1 MSINNLY
8 KHAIIT
14 GLVLLLIIPVNA
26 QQRPLISQ
34 YMIDK
39 YLVNPAFA
47 GNSGYSIINLAARQQ
62 YMSLYN
68 PPRTFIVSFQT
79 RLLDDSWILK
89 VRQVR
94 KKTTKASRNRKIGLG
109 GYIYNDRNGIIN
121 RTGFQLTY
129 AYHINFNNKYQLSFG
144 LSGSGFQYKLD
155 DSESVLI
162 NPDDPLLLA
171 NKKSFFV
178 PDANAGIYFSGQGF
192 YSGLAMTELFGSY
205 LKLGKN
211 KFENYKTLRH
221 LYLMT
226 GYKFTAGSSIILEP
240 SLLLQ
245 MTVKNFQAEIGTRI
259 FYTKDYY
266 IGITYRT
273 NNTIVALA
281 GLQID
286 GIYFGYAYDITLGAI
301 RSYSGGSHEIMVGL
315 RLGDNNTRRMRW
327 IQPDVSEIGE

>member
-1 MSINNLY
+1 MNRNSLY
-8 KHAIIT
+8 KHPLLSA
-14 GLVLLLIIPVNA
+14 LVLLLMIPVSA
-26 QQRPLISQ
+26 QQRPVISQ

-47 GNSGYSIINLAARQQ
+47 GNSGYSIINLTARQQ
-62 YMSLYN
+62 FMNFYN
-68 PPRTFIVSFQT
+68 PPRTFIVSAQT

-89 VRQVR
+89 VRPVR

-155 DSESVLI
+155 DSESTLI
-162 NPDDPLLLA
+162 NQDDPLLIA

-192 YSGLAMTELFGSY
+192 YSGLSVTELFGSY

-221 LYLMT
+221 LYLIT
-226 GYKFTAGSSIILEP
+226 GYKFAAGRSIILEP
-240 SLLLQ
+240 SLLVQ
-245 MTVKNFQAEIGTRI
+245 TTVKNFQTEISTRI
-259 FYTKDYY
+259 FYTKDYW

-273 NNTIVALA
+273 NNTIVAMA
-281 GLQID
+281 GLQVD
-286 GIYFGYAYDITLGAI
+286 GIYFGYAYDATLGAI

-327 IQPDVSEIGE
+327 IQPDVSEVGE